1 VPNRSCTLSNTRKQ
15 TYQTS
20 SFSRINVFS
29 PVFTAM
35 STSGST
41 TSREIFLDVHVA
53 NKKYRR
59 LDDGIDSL
67 QQNDPR
73 DEPQAL
79 LRAQDDL
86 DVAKTPAQCSFD
98 VNRSYSNDGR
108 LALDPNNV
116 RRETLQSL
124 PVCGPSN
131 SSIPKRKRISTM
143 WRFRKE
149 MIIGSGADGKVF
161 LAHDLTSNERIAV
174 KEILISP
181 SSNRTLIE
189 AQEDAKKIGLM
200 KRQIDCLRGLPAH
213 PNVVRHLGAERT
225 TCALHVMMEYVA
237 GGSISA
243 LLSKLGPFSEKVV
256 RIYTRHICEALA
268 FLHSHGVIHRDI
280 KGANCLVGVDGTAKV
295 CDFGCSV
302 MKNKTGAMGVQK
314 GIHGTS
320 MWMSPECIQSEKEI
334 TEKTD
339 IWSLGCTVVEMAT
352 GKAPWYEA
360 HFTNE
365 WAAMFHISQ
374 CGRGPP
380 IPSHLSRQAHEFLA
394 QCFQIDSGARMSAE
408 EILKHPFLTE
418 EFDASSNRA
427 EMLPPTP
434 SDCNIPFLPSHPWSR
449 ELSSTSEM
457 EASNYSSF
465 TPGKGA
471 VYDQEWGDA
480 ETAIDDEVIS
490 PLADE
495 LDASMESD
503 SRKME
508 VSLEVIGT
516 FLRGNHVAR
525 SSPPPTESTHS
536 DVAEELAAREL
547 DDEFGL
553 GLPEPILFNVFS
565 FLDAPA
571 LCMVACVTSTLAE
584 MSIKGAKEVLWKSLF
599 IRTFGEVDPVQQVLR
614 KNWKNYF
621 RNSYLSQN
629 VIVDDRFKIVRQR
642 GQSERV
648 YDGVDINTQESVVLK
663 IERWS
668 TFTSQPHASRFQRVC
683 MSGGNGPNLTGT
695 MSTTFRAPSPSRDQ
709 HSGGTRLPTLLRTPT
724 KQKPQPARHPAPA
737 PPPTAFSPSK
747 SDRRSDEILP
757 EQRIQ
762 LIVGGGQRPPLGR
775 PNGITSPPKQRPHL
789 ASLSQIPQQPQPPN
803 APALSPQL
811 AGQGGF
817 SRSRPLPRNT
827 RLPSPSQY
835 AIPPQVT
842 ARRTSS
848 PYYRDGAVPPTHF
861 VFLQPSALFRVDS
874 AEEQIS
880 PDRSGENV
888 GRMTESSH
896 HSVVRAPEGTNA
908 ITPFSGTM
916 VRDSLVSSRGGWH
929 EIYDF
934 QRTSDLAPLVTAKQ
948 SQKSLLQ
955 HDYRFIR
962 HLEALGARCI
972 PRLLAYHDSDTNLH
986 RNALVTSSLGPSL
999 NELLLFCGNQ
1009 LTLRT
1014 LSLLTIRLL
1023 DALEEIH
1030 NRDVVHGNISPTNIV
1045 MGSLTGDDHDKVFII
1060 NFAHARFFRDP
1071 RTHRPTNTSTS
1082 SANAERAQKHNEFLS
1097 FCSTFVQRR
1106 CTAAPRDDIIALGYV
1121 LCYLF
1126 HGGLPWTRDKTLN
1139 VAELLRQKNAYFET
1153 LQRTPPIQL
1162 HYFLKSGYALRQG
1175 EIPDYR
1181 YLKSLVQRMMEEKR
1195 WSDDGTFDWS
1205 TQLNAPVT

>member
-1 VPNRSCTLSNTRKQ
+1 MSSSELA
-15 TYQTS
+15 TS
-20 SFSRINVFS
+20 HEV
-29 PVFTAM
+29 
-35 STSGST
+35 
-41 TSREIFLDVHVA
+41 FLDVLA
-53 NKKYRR
+53 PKFRRPDDRLTNEQLR
-59 LDDGIDSL
+59 LDADS
-67 QQNDPR
+67 R
-73 DEPQAL
+73 DEPPAL

-86 DVAKTPAQCSFD
+86 DVTKTPAQCSFD

-108 LALDPNNV
+108 LALDPNGV
-116 RRETLQSL
+116 RREPLQSL
-124 PVCGPSN
+124 PICGPSHQTN
-131 SSIPKRKRISTM
+131 PKRKRFSTM

-161 LAHDLTSNERIAV
+161 LAHDLASNERIAV

-181 SSNRTLIE
+181 SSNRTLVE

-200 KRQIDCLRGLPAH
+200 KRQIECLRALPGH
-213 PNVVRHLGAERT
+213 PNVVRHLAAERT
-225 TCALHVMMEYVA
+225 TCALHVVMEYVA

-243 LLSKLGPFSEKVV
+243 LLSKLGAFSEKVV
-256 RIYTRHICEALA
+256 RVYTRHICEALA
-268 FLHSHGVIHRDI
+268 FLHSHSIIHRDI
-280 KGANCLVGVDGTAKV
+280 KGANCLVGVDGIAKV

-302 MKNKTGAMGVQK
+302 MINKAGAMGAQK

-339 IWSLGCTVVEMAT
+339 LWSLGCTVVEMAT
-352 GKAPWYEA
+352 GRAPWYEA

-380 IPSHLSRQAHEFLA
+380 VPSHLSRQAHDFLA
-394 QCFQIDSGARMSAE
+394 KCFRIDPAERFSAIE
-408 EILKHPFLTE
+408 LLRHPFLTE
-418 EFDASSNRA
+418 DFDAGSNRI

-434 SDCNIPFLPSHPWSR
+434 SDCNIPFLPSNPWNR

-465 TPGKGA
+465 TQGKGA

-480 ETAIDDEVIS
+480 ETAIDDEELPREV
-490 PLADE
+490 DE
-495 LDASMESD
+495 LGVSQENDAQ
-503 SRKME
+503 KIE
-508 VSLEVIGT
+508 VSLEAIDT
-516 FLRGNHVAR
+516 FLRETHVTK

-536 DVAEELAAREL
+536 DLAEELAAREL

-571 LCMVACVTSTLAE
+571 LCMIACVSSALAE
-584 MSIKGAKEVLWKSLF
+584 MSIKGAKEILWKSLF
-599 IRTFGEVDPVQQVLR
+599 IRTFGDVDPIQHALR
-614 KNWKNYF
+614 KNWKTYF
-621 RNSYLSQN
+621 RNSSLSQN
-629 VIVDDRFKIVRQR
+629 IAVDDRFRIVRQR

-648 YDGVDINTQESVVLK
+648 YDGVDTHTHEAVVVK
-663 IERWS
+663 IEKWS
-668 TFTSQPHASRFQRVC
+668 TLTQPQASRFQRVST
-683 MSGGNGPNLTGT
+683 SGGIVPSFSGT
-695 MSTTFRAPSPSRDQ
+695 MTTTFRAPSPSRDQ
-709 HSGGTRLPTLLRTPT
+709 HSGGARLPTLLRTPT
-724 KQKPQPARHPAPA
+724 KQKPSNNRHPAPA
-737 PPPTAFSPSK
+737 PPPTVFSPSK
-747 SDRRSDEILP
+747 SERRTEETQD
-757 EQRIQ
+757 QRAP

-775 PNGITSPPKQRPHL
+775 PNATGATSPPKQRPHL
-789 ASLSQIPQQPQPPN
+789 TSLSQVPQQPQPPT

-811 AGQGGF
+811 ASQQGSF

-835 AIPPQVT
+835 AVPPQAN

-848 PYYRDGAVPPTHF
+848 PYYRDGVSPPTHF

-874 AEEQIS
+874 AEEQLS
-880 PDRSGENV
+880 PDRHGEPRTV
-888 GRMTESSH
+888 EASQPHRTL
-896 HSVVRAPEGTNA
+896 EGMNTTTFN
-908 ITPFSGTM
+908 GT
-916 VRDSLVSSRGGWH
+916 VLRDNLGTSRSGWH
-929 EIYDF
+929 DIYDF

-948 SQKSLLQ
+948 IQKSLLQ

-962 HLEALGARCI
+962 HLEALGARCV
-972 PRLLAYHDSDTNLH
+972 PRLLAYHDSDTTLH
-986 RNALVTSSLGPSL
+986 RNALITSCLGPSL

-1045 MGSLTGDDHDKVFII
+1045 MGALTGAGHDKVFII

-1071 RTHRPTNTSTS
+1071 RTHRATNTSTS

-1126 HGGLPWTRDKTLN
+1126 HGGLPWTRDRTLN

-1181 YLKSLVQRMMEEKR
+1181 YLKSLVQRMMEEKK
-1195 WSDDGTFDWS
+1195 WTDDGTFDWS
-1205 TQLNAPVT
+1205 AQLSNPASKPQGM